1 MTTAPRLLWE
11 PPAAMR
17 DQCTMRTFMRWLEQ
31 RHGLR
36 FADYDSLYRWSV
48 DELEA
53 FWAALWEYYQ
63 IIAHAPYTTV
73 LSSRAMPGA
82 RWFTGARINYAEHV
96 FRHATAE
103 RPAVIV
109 ASERQEPT
117 PLSWE
122 TLRRQTAA
130 IAQTL
135 RQAGVGPGDRVVAYV
150 PNTPHALIACL
161 ATASLGAIW
170 SSCSPD
176 FGSPSVID
184 RFRQIEP
191 KVLIAV
197 DGYQYGGKPFDRRA
211 EVAAIQ
217 AALPS
222 LELTIF
228 ISYLDPAAD
237 PAGLRGPLLRWEEA
251 AQTSA
256 ELTFTPVE
264 FNDPL
269 WVLYSSGTTGLP
281 KPIVHSQGG
290 ILLEHLK
297 SLDLHFD
304 MRAGD
309 IFFWYTTT
317 GWMMWNFLIGGLL
330 VGAIPVLYDG
340 SPAYPDMGVLWRL
353 AEQTKMRYFG
363 TSAGYITAL
372 MKSGIEP
379 ATQVDLSSIRS
390 IGSTGS
396 PLPPEG
402 FEWVY
407 DHIKRDVWLVSYS
420 GGTDVCSGFV
430 GGCPHLPVYSGEIQC
445 RILGCRAEA
454 YDTDGHSVI
463 GVMGE
468 LVITAPMPSMPI
480 YFWNDPDMARYKASY
495 FEQYPGVWRHGDWI
509 VINERGG
516 VVIYGRSDSTIN
528 RQGIRMGT
536 SEIYRAVETI
546 PEVLDSLVID
556 LEGLGGRS
564 YMPLFV
570 VLREG
575 VTLDEELQRRIKQ
588 AIRNALS
595 PRHVPDEIFQIP
607 AVPLTLSGKKLE
619 VPVKKILMGVPVERA
634 ANPDSLRNPESLRF
648 FVDLAQKIAVTTG
661 RAGGAA

>member
-1 MTTAPRLLWE
+1 MTTAAKLLWE
-11 PPAAMR
+11 PPEDLRAN
-17 DQCTMRTFMRWLEQ
+17 CTMRAFMRWLEQ
-31 RHGLR
+31 RSGLH
-36 FADYDSLYRWSV
+36 FADYHQLYRWSV
-48 DELEA
+48 DRLED

-63 IIAHAPYTTV
+63 IKAHTPYTTV
-73 LSSRAMPGA
+73 LSSREMPGA
-82 RWFTGARINYAEHV
+82 RWFTGAHLNYAEHV
-96 FRHATAE
+96 FRHATDQ
-103 RPAVIV
+103 RPAVIF

-117 PLSWE
+117 PLSWAS
-122 TLRRQTAA
+122 LRAQTAA
-130 IAQTL
+130 LAQTL
-135 RQAGVGPGDRVVAYV
+135 REAGVGPGDRVVAYV
-150 PNTPHALIACL
+150 PNTPHALIGCL

-184 RFRQIEP
+184 RFSQIAP

-197 DGYQYGGKPFDRRA
+197 DGYQYGGKAFDRRA

-217 AALPS
+217 AALPD

-228 ISYLDPAAD
+228 IPYLDPTAEAS
-237 PAGLRGPLLRWEEA
+237 GLRGRVIRWEDALRQE
-251 AQTSA
+251 A
-256 ELTFTPVE
+256 ELHFTPVE

-290 ILLEHLK
+290 ILLEHIK

-309 IFFWYTTT
+309 TFFWYTTT

-330 VGAIPVLYDG
+330 IGAIPILYDG
-340 SPAYPDMGVLWRL
+340 SPAYPDMGGLWRL
-353 AEQTKMRYFG
+353 AEQTRIRYFG

-372 MKSGIEP
+372 MKSGVEP
-379 ATQVDLSSIRS
+379 GTQFDLSSIKA

-402 FEWVY
+402 FDWVY
-407 DHIKRDVWLVSYS
+407 EHIKHDVWLVSYS

-430 GGCPHLPVYSGEIQC
+430 GGCPLLPVYSGEIQC

-454 YDTDGHSVI
+454 YDTDGQSVT

-480 YFWNDPDMARYKASY
+480 YFWNDPDNARYKASY
-495 FEQYPGVWRHGDWI
+495 FEHYPGVWRHGDWI

-516 VVIYGRSDSTIN
+516 VIIYGRSDSTIN
-528 RQGIRMGT
+528 RQGVRMGT

-575 VTLDEELQRRIKQ
+575 VTLDDDLRQRIKQ
-588 AIRNALS
+588 VIRQTLS
-595 PRHVPDEIFQIP
+595 PRHVPDDIFQIP

-634 ANPDSLRNPESLRF
+634 ANPDSLRNPESLQF
-648 FVDLAQKIAVTTG
+648 FVELARTLANSDKV
-661 RAGGAA
+661 AG